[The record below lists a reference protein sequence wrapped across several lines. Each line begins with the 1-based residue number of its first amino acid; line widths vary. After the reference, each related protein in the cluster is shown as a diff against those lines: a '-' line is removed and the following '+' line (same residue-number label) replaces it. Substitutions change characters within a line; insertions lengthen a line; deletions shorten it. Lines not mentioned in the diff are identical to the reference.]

1 MLRRAMKAKQ
11 TGFTLIELMFTIVV
25 LAVLLGIGVPN
36 FRDFIRNSRM
46 TAAANDLL
54 ADLNLA
60 RSEAV
65 KRRVPVTLC
74 KSTDGTACDTDDESD
89 FRRWIVFVDDADPAV
104 ADTDN
109 DGNGE
114 RIDTEPLLR
123 DSSISAAIDDATA
136 VGLRVVYQTSGF
148 PIVDGDELT
157 RVLFCD
163 ARRSAVSVGGVSAAR
178 GVSVSATGRAVV
190 TRDKTTIEAEVEDG
204 GFGGC
209 PP

>member
-1 MLRRAMKAKQ
+1 MKPKNS
-11 TGFTLIELMFTIVV
+11 GFTLIELMFTIVV

-65 KRRVPVTLC
+65 KRRVAVTLC
-74 KSTDGTACDTDDESD
+74 KSDDGTTCDGDDATP
-89 FRRWIVFVDDADPAV
+89 FRRWIVFVDDANAATVDLA
-104 ADTDN
+104 N
-109 DGNGE
+109 DGDGT
-114 RIDTEPLLR
+114 RIITELLLKDR
-123 DSSISAAIDDATA
+123 SIAPAIDDATA
-136 VGLRVVYQTSGF
+136 EGLRLIYLRSGF
-148 PIVDGDELT
+148 PEVDADGLT

-163 ARRSAVSVGGVSAAR
+163 DRGSAISVGGVSAAR
-178 GVSVSATGRAVV
+178 GITISATGRPAV
-190 TRDKTTIEAEVEDG
+190 TRDKTVIERAVTSG

-209 PP
+209 P